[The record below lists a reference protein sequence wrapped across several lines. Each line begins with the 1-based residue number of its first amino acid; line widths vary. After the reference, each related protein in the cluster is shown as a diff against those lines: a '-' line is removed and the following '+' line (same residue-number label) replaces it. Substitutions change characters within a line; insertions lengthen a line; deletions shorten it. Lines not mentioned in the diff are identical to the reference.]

1 MTRPQVWYPAL
12 LLYWT
17 LGAMIQM
24 MKQPQRRDQGKV
36 VPVLTFWLLLPVKLC
51 VITSTRSRL
60 ASCEQSLVCSL
71 LGSGVQDAAS
81 NNISTNQFTI
91 LQ

>member
-1 MTRPQVWYPAL
+1 MTRPSLRSWSYPAL

-17 LGAMIQM
+17 LGAIIQM

-36 VPVLTFWLLLPVKLC
+36 VLLSCYFGCFFRLY
-51 VITSTRSRL
+51 STRSRL